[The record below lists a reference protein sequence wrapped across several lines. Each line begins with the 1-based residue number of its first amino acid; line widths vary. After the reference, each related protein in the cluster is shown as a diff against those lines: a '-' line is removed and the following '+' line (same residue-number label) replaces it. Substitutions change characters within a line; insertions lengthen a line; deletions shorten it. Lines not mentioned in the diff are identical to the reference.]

1 MKIFYLGP
9 EGTNSDLASRAIFD
23 ESFSFVPTNSIED
36 IFEKVA
42 LSHSYYGVIPF
53 ENSYQGVI
61 NSSLNSLI
69 DYDLKITK
77 EYNFAISHHLCS
89 SNELTEYNQIRK
101 IGTNGYFFYRLD
113 SHINSASSNRLWSI
127 FFKKVYYY

>member
-23 ESFSFVPTNSIED
+23 KSFSFVPTNSIED

-53 ENSYQGVI
+53 IFIQILAIILVFVFPQIATWLPRLI
-61 NSSLNSLI
+61 N
-69 DYDLKITK
+69 
-77 EYNFAISHHLCS
+77 
-89 SNELTEYNQIRK
+89 
-101 IGTNGYFFYRLD
+101 
-113 SHINSASSNRLWSI
+113 
-127 FFKKVYYY
+127 